1 MTGRIVKA
9 LSGFYY
15 IDDGSSVIECRARGS
30 LRHDKI
36 TPLVGD
42 FVEYSATDKSLNR
55 VLERK
60 NHLDR
65 PPVAN
70 VDKAFLVSAFENPNP
85 NHLLIDT
92 FIAVC
97 EHKNIEPIL
106 VFNKSDQGDL
116 VYWKEFYETVG
127 YKVLI
132 TSVKESLG
140 IDELFSQ
147 LKNSVSVFTG
157 NSGVG
162 KSSLI
167 NLLKPEAQ
175 LKTGEISEKL
185 GRGRHTTRHT
195 ELFKLENGGYVADT
209 AGFYGFEPDK
219 TDYSFKENLPNCFI
233 EFDDFSA
240 HCRFVGCSH
249 TTELGCA
256 VIEAVNDK
264 RIMPERFESYKTL
277 YNDLKDL
284 KKWQFSK

>member
-1 MTGRIVKA
+1 MTGRIIKA

-15 IDDGSSVIECRARGS
+15 IDDGSSVTECRARGS

-42 FVEYSATDKSLNR
+42 FVEYSASDKSLDR

-70 VDKAFLVSAFENPNP
+70 VDKAFLVSAFENPKP

-116 VYWKEFYETVG
+116 AYWKEFYETVG

-147 LKNSVSVFTG
+147 LENSVSVFTG

-219 TDYSFKENLPNCFI
+219 TDYSFKENLPNCFV
-233 EFDDFSA
+233 EFDEFSP

-256 VIEAVNDK
+256 VIKAVNDK
-264 RIMPERFESYKTL
+264 KIMPERFDSYKTL
-277 YNDLKDL
+277 YNNLKDL